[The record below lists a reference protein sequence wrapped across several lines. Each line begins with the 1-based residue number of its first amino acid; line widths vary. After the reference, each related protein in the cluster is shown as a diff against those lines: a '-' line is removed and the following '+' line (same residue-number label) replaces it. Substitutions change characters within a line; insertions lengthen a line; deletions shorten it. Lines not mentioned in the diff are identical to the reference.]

1 MTSVMVRAHGSYSHA
16 HLKAIG
22 PESKNKAMGAC
33 TSLGFNGVC
42 GSGGRSFFVE
52 LNPMKRNMQLIQ
64 VILAHI
70 ESGTIETF
78 LENCEEEAQW
88 AEGQSLDEHLL
99 ESQKK
104 EETAQIVLEH
114 LWLCEDAGLVADI
127 GVTTGSGLGFVWSHG
142 ARPRLTNAGHD
153 LLGALRSKGVMEKL
167 KQISADKRIDLTLQ
181 ALKLLIPEI
190 ICRLGGG

>member
-1 MTSVMVRAHGSYSHA
+1 MVRAHGSYSHA

-33 TSLGFNGVC
+33 TSLGFNGVR

-78 LENCEEEAQW
+78 LENCEEERN
-88 AEGQSLDEHLL
+88 GQKDKAWMNICLKARRR
-99 ESQKK
+99 KK
-104 EETAQIVLEH
+104 RLRIVLEH

>member
-1 MTSVMVRAHGSYSHA
+1 MVRAHGNYSHA

-33 TSLGFNGVC
+33 TSLGFNGVR

-114 LWLCEDAGLVADI
+114 LWLCEDAGCAGRHRFYPISVKIPGKSWNSSGDGTNHNRDLRN
-127 GVTTGSGLGFVWSHG
+127 VTHRWTTS
-142 ARPRLTNAGHD
+142 T
-153 LLGALRSKGVMEKL
+153 
-167 KQISADKRIDLTLQ
+167 
-181 ALKLLIPEI
+181 
-190 ICRLGGG
+190 